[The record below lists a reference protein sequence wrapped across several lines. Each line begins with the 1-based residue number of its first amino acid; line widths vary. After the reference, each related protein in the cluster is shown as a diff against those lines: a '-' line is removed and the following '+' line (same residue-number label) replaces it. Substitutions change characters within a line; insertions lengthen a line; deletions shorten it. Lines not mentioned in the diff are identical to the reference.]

1 MEASG
6 MVIATVALMTL
17 LCPLVAV
24 FGWNLTH
31 NEQSIAV

>member
-1 MEASG
+1 

-17 LCPLVAV
+17 LCPWVTV